1 MPNDVGHE
9 IADTLGLLLRRSTR
23 AQLYR
28 RLTEG
33 IGESLDETTYPVL
46 SGLARTGA
54 VSAAE
59 LATEIGLDRSGVT
72 RRATRLEEAELLRR
86 EPDPA
91 DGRATLLVL
100 TPTGEQAVQATRE
113 RLAQQISVALA
124 DWPDGEA
131 RAFARMLHRFTA
143 EGPFTRSAAVADRPD
158 ESPGAGASP
167 SGGEPC

>member
-33 IGESLDETTYPVL
+33 IGASVDETTYPVL
-46 SGLARTGA
+46 SGLARVGA

-59 LATEIGLDRSGVT
+59 LAAEIGLDRSGVT
-72 RRATRLEEAELLRR
+72 RRATRLKQAGLLRR

-100 TPTGEQAVQATRE
+100 TPTGERALRATRE
-113 RLAQQISVALA
+113 RLAQRISDSLA

-143 EGPFTRSAAVADRPD
+143 EEPFTRSEVVADGSED
-158 ESPGAGASP
+158 SPGGGASQG
-167 SGGEPC
+167 GGEPR